1 MSQKVVAQGGS
12 GGYCWNDGI
21 FDGVKKVIVGRDDY
35 CVTFVQF
42 KYVKDSA
49 VEVHKHGVV
58 NQSPQEF
65 SVNYPDEYITSVEG
79 TYAYPYWNVIT
90 SLVFRTSIG
99 RTSPTFGNL
108 KFVLA
113 NNGQKL
119 VGFHGRSGYAVDA
132 LGAHFSTESSWPKK
146 LDAQGGPGGGTWDD
160 GDNNDIRKIYV
171 GRDEACVTAIKF
183 EYVRDG
189 IHKTKAYGIEKEEL
203 QEFLLDPNE
212 YIISVEGT
220 YGTVHRFGSRVI
232 TSLTFTTSKGRT
244 SLTFGATKFVL
255 EDNGREL
262 VGFHGRSDRALDAI
276 GAYFALPK

>member
-35 CVTFVQF
+35 CVTFVKF

-58 NQSPQEF
+58 NQTPQ
-65 SVNYPDEYITSVEG
+65 
-79 TYAYPYWNVIT
+79 
-90 SLVFRTSIG
+90 
-99 RTSPTFGNL
+99 
-108 KFVLA
+108 
-113 NNGQKL
+113 
-119 VGFHGRSGYAVDA
+119 
-132 LGAHFSTESSWPKK
+132 ESSWPKK

-171 GRDEACVTAIKF
+171 GKDEACVTAIKF

-189 IHKTKAYGIEKEEL
+189 IQKTKAYGIEKEEL